1 MAARS
6 ALLFV
11 LALTGSLSCG
21 SRVTAPPPPT
31 VDIRLELTTSGNA
44 IPGEPVNI
52 QAVIRNAGGVAV
64 DVLDACPEPYI
75 RIYDRQS
82 NPLPQRD
89 PTIPIGGC
97 PASMPAPWFAP
108 GSRLE
113 VSLKFDGGY
122 YAANGEHL
130 DAPPGTYFAVAT
142 IHYSDPPD
150 GQLKTVTRDVV
161 FTWR

>member
-1 MAARS
+1 MAARD

-11 LALTGSLSCG
+11 LALTGSLSCA
-21 SRVTAPPPPT
+21 SRVTAPPPPLG
-31 VDIRLELTTSGNA
+31 VDIRLDLMTSGSA

-75 RIYDRQS
+75 RIYDRQGT
-82 NPLPQRD
+82 PLPQE
-89 PTIPIGGC
+89 PTIPIGC
-97 PASMPAPWFAP
+97 PASMPAPWFEP

-122 YAANGEHL
+122 YAANGEHR

-142 IHYSDPPD
+142 IRYSDPPD
-150 GQLKTVTRDVV
+150 WKLKTVTRDVV

>member
-6 ALLFV
+6 TLLFV

-21 SRVTAPPPPT
+21 SPVTAPPPPPG
-31 VDIRLELTTSGNA
+31 VDIRLDLTTSGSA

-52 QAVIRNAGGVAV
+52 RAVIRNTGGVAV
-64 DVLDACPEPYI
+64 YVLDACPEPYI
-75 RIYDRQS
+75 RIYDRQG
-82 NPLPQRD
+82 NPLPQS
-89 PTIPIGGC
+89 PTIPIGC
-97 PASMPAPWFAP
+97 PAYMPTPFEP

-122 YAANGEHL
+122 YAEDGEHRV
-130 DAPPGTYFAVAT
+130 APPGTYFAVAT
-142 IHYSDPPD
+142 IRYSDPPN
-150 GQLKTVTRDVV
+150 GELKTLTREVV